1 MRNLILIFSLLIYC
15 FAFSQNDKVGINTET
30 PSAML
35 DILTKGNTDATKA
48 LEIHNSSNTEL
59 LKVTNDG
66 KVGIN
71 IGTNTPAG
79 VLHINSEGIKNIR
92 HQNLPVLNA
101 TDFTPPFN
109 NLGLTSTGNAV
120 GIPTTVKYL
129 YYQNGSIFPATY
141 NTTNN
146 TGGFSL
152 SNTNQYI
159 NLPIRNDAGL
169 KGNTIGMTFGT
180 DTNATINGQA
190 VSNVQYITIPEPGV
204 YLFEFYGTAR
214 CNRFNNTKTYT
225 FNGNIEVNTIFASA
239 SGTTYT
245 TDTIFRGRLDGMRRD
260 DGTTSNVS
268 YSLANPQ
275 TLTVAYQTTEPNQKI
290 ALFFNYAGGDSG
302 FNDNECYFNIPSGSN
317 FSYYFIISKL

>member
-1 MRNLILIFSLLIYC
+1 MRNVNIIAC
-15 FAFSQNDKVGINTET
+15 FFLFGFTFAQNDKVGIGTET

-35 DILTKGNTDATKA
+35 DIVTKGNNDAAKA
-48 LEIHNSSNTEL
+48 LEINNSSNTEL

-71 IGTNTPAG
+71 IGANIPDAL
-79 VLHINSEGIKNIR
+79 LHINSQGIKNIR
-92 HQNLPVLNA
+92 HQNLPVLNE
-101 TDFTPPFN
+101 TDYTPPFN
-109 NLGLTSTGNAV
+109 NLGVSSNGNAV

-129 YYQNGSIFPATY
+129 YYQNGSAFPATY
-141 NTTNN
+141 NNTNN

-169 KGNTIGMTFGT
+169 KGDTIGMTFGT
-180 DTNATINGQA
+180 DTNATINGQS

-214 CNRFNNTKTYT
+214 CNRFNDTQNYT
-225 FNGNIEVNTIFASA
+225 FNGQIEVNTIFASA
-239 SGTTYT
+239 SGTIYT
-245 TDTIFRGRLDGMRRD
+245 TDTIFRGRLDGMRND
-260 DGTTSNVS
+260 SGSTFNTS

-275 TLTVAYQTTEPNQKI
+275 TLTVAYQTTQANQKV
-290 ALFFNYAGGDSG
+290 ALFFNYAGGD
-302 FNDNECYFNIPSGSN
+302 NDFSKDECLFNIPAGSN
-317 FSYYFIISKL
+317 FSYYFIITRL

>member
-1 MRNLILIFSLLIYC
+1 MRNVNIIACFFLFG
-15 FAFSQNDKVGINTET
+15 FAFSQNDKVGIGTET

-35 DILTKGNTDATKA
+35 GIVTKGNSDAAKA
-48 LEIHNSSNTEL
+48 LEINNSSNAEL
-59 LKVTNDG
+59 LKVTNAG

-71 IGTNTPAG
+71 IGINTPAA

-92 HQNLPVLNA
+92 HQNLPVLNE
-101 TDFTPPFN
+101 TEYTPPFN
-109 NLGLTSTGNAV
+109 NLGVSSNGNAV
-120 GIPTTVKYL
+120 VIPTTVKYL
-129 YYQNGSIFPATY
+129 YYQNGNALPSTY
-141 NTTNN
+141 NFTNN

-152 SNTNQYI
+152 SNTNQYFNI
-159 NLPIRNDAGL
+159 PIRNDSGL

-180 DTNATINGQA
+180 DTNATINGQS

-214 CNRFNNTKTYT
+214 CNRFNNTQNYT
-225 FNGNIEVNTIFASA
+225 FNGQIEVNTIFASA

-245 TDTIFRGRLDGMRRD
+245 TDTIFRGRLDGMRND
-260 DGTTSNVS
+260 NGATGNTS

-275 TLTVAYQTTEPNQKI
+275 TLTVAYQTTQANQKV
-290 ALFFNYAGGDSG
+290 ALFFNYAGGDNG
-302 FNDNECYFNIPSGSN
+302 FSNNECYFNIPAGAN

>member
-1 MRNLILIFSLLIYC
+1 MRNFNTTICLLLFC
-15 FAFSQNDKVGINTET
+15 FAFPQNNKVGINTET

-35 DILTKGNTDATKA
+35 DMVTKGNTDATKA
-48 LEIHNSSNTEL
+48 LEINNSSNTEL
-59 LKVTNDG
+59 LKITNDG

-71 IGTNTPAG
+71 IGTNTPAA
-79 VLHINSEGIKNIR
+79 VLHVNSQGTANIR

-120 GIPTTVKYL
+120 SIPSTVKYL

-169 KGNTIGMTFGT
+169 KGDTIGMTFGT
-180 DTNATINGQA
+180 DANATINGQA

-214 CNRFNNTKTYT
+214 CNRFNNNQTYT
-225 FNGNIEVNTIFASA
+225 LNGQIEVNTIFASA

-245 TDTIFRGRLDGMRRD
+245 TDTIFRGRLDGMRND
-260 DGTTSNVS
+260 SGATGNTS

-275 TLTVAYQTTEPNQKI
+275 TLTVAYQTTQANQKV
-290 ALFFNYAGGDSG
+290 ALFFNYAGGD
-302 FNDNECYFNIPSGSN
+302 NDFSNNECLFNIPAGSN